1 LLLSVIASKERK
13 EKKERKKERKG
24 KEEKKE
30 SKERKEG
37 RRKGKKKMVRVSG
50 EMGGGSLRER
60 NRSSKRG

>member
-1 LLLSVIASKERK
+1 LHLKKGKK
-13 EKKERKKERKG
+13 EKKERKKERKKG
-24 KEEKKE
+24 KKGKK
-30 SKERKEG
+30 G